1 MSSRGLYNKFLE
13 LRESKD
19 LAEFHW
25 SGIHKTIG
33 IIEGLSADTITL
45 MQIDSL
51 GEKDGFITL
60 PTAQITHIVE
70 GSKQVQQIKQYVIQ
84 KSLKL

>member
-25 SGIHKTIG
+25 SGIHKTVG
-33 IIEGLSADTITL
+33 IIEGLSADTVTI

-51 GEKDGFITL
+51 GEEDGYITL
-60 PTAQITHIVE
+60 PTSQITHLVE
-70 GSKQVQQIKQYVIQ
+70 GSKQVQEIKQYLIQ
-84 KSLKL
+84 KSLKM